1 MLVLRARAQLRAAR
15 GTIFKFTAKQKNLKN
30 GNNNVELYN
39 QRHLS
44 QAQYGSSTLG
54 ISKDGCTTPRC
65 YCRSDFLVSP

>member
-44 QAQYGSSTLG
+44 QASRTRGNTVSQRLG
-54 ISKDGCTTPRC
+54 
-65 YCRSDFLVSP
+65 

>member
-15 GTIFKFTAKQKNLKN
+15 GTIFKFTAKPKN

-44 QAQYGSSTLG
+44 QASRTRGNTVSQRLG
-54 ISKDGCTTPRC
+54 
-65 YCRSDFLVSP
+65 